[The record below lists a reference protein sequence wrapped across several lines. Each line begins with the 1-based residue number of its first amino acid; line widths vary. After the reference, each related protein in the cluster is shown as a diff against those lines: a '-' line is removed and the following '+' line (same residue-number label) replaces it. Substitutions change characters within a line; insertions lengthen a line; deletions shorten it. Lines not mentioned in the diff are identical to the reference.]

1 MLFDQIFFQRMMEVK
16 KSLIT
21 TLVDL
26 DLGDTFSAEDWQ
38 MIEIYVQVFKPF
50 KDTTVIM
57 SGDTYPTASSYV
69 PMILGLIR
77 NLELQISNSD
87 LNKSSKN
94 LSNTL
99 RQSLKVILAYRI
111 HTELQNIKHSQI

>member
-1 MLFDQIFFQRMMEVK
+1 MMEVK

-26 DLGDTFSAEDWQ
+26 DLGDTFSVEDWQ
-38 MIEIYVQVFKPF
+38 MIEMYVQVFKPF
-50 KDTTVIM
+50 KDATVIM

-77 NLELQISNSD
+77 NLELQISNPD
-87 LNKSSKN
+87 LNKSS
-94 LSNTL
+94 
-99 RQSLKVILAYRI
+99 
-111 HTELQNIKHSQI
+111 